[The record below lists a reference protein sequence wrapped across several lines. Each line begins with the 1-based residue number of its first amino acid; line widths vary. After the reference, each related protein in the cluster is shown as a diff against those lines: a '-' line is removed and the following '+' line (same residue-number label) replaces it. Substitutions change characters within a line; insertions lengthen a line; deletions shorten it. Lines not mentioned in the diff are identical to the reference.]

1 MILPAVTDALP
12 AHPVPPLVAELRDV
26 ARRFGDRPALDGIS
40 LGLARGEIVGL
51 IGRSGAGK
59 STLIRCLNGLDR
71 PQAGRVIVA
80 GQDIT
85 DLTEAQLQP
94 LRRRVGMIF
103 QHFNLLSSRTVAEN
117 VGLPLKIAGVPL
129 ARRRDRVAE
138 LLELVGLSD
147 KAAAYPQRLSGGQK
161 QRVGIARALATDPV
175 LLLSDEA
182 TSALDPETTASILD
196 LLQRLNR
203 QLGLTILMITH
214 EMEVVRRIAH
224 RVAVLDAGR
233 IVEQG
238 DVARVL
244 LAPRHAVTESL
255 IRGLVPELPADLR
268 AALVQPGQGTEPILQ
283 LDLVGDLARAPVL
296 AWVQAATG
304 QAPRLVHGGLSD
316 VQGRPFGRLFLAL
329 GPLDQAR
336 LAAVLARLHNENLD
350 AKVVGHVRTTH

>member
-1 MILPAVTDALP
+1 MPAQ
-12 AHPVPPLVAELRDV
+12 PVPPLVAELRDV
-26 ARRFGDRPALDGIS
+26 ARRFGSRPALDGIS
-40 LGLARGEIVGL
+40 LTLSRGEIVGL

-85 DLTEAQLQP
+85 DLSEAQLQP

-117 VGLPLKIAGVPL
+117 VGLPLKIAGVPP

-138 LLELVGLSD
+138 LLDLVGLSD
-147 KAAAYPQRLSGGQK
+147 KSDAYPERLSGGQK

-182 TSALDPETTASILD
+182 TSALDPETTGSILD

-244 LAPRHAVTESL
+244 LAPQHPVTESL
-255 IRGLVPELPADLR
+255 IRGLVPELPADIRASLR
-268 AALVQPGQGTEPILQ
+268 AEGPGTEPILQ

-296 AWVQAATG
+296 AWVQDATG
-304 QAPRLVHGGLSD
+304 QAPRLLHGGLSD

-329 GPLDQAR
+329 GPIDDSR
-336 LAAVLARLHNENLD
+336 VRAALARLRAESLE
-350 AKVVGHVRTTH
+350 AKVVGHVVATV